1 MCGRSHVSAMKTC
14 DLGVL
19 RRVVN
24 KGVKG
29 QILQM
34 CNESSTTIVNRQ
46 EEGNFSVSGTVSQI

>member
-29 QILQM
+29 QILQV
-34 CNESSTTIVNRQ
+34 CNELSTTIVNRQ
-46 EEGNFSVSGTVSQI
+46 EEGTFSVTGTMSLI